1 VSTQAPPEHW
11 VSPPLQLDWHEL
23 LLQTCPEEH
32 LLLQLPQLLASAG
45 MQAPLHASRP
55 AVH

>member
-1 VSTQAPPEHW
+1 LP
-11 VSPPLQLDWHEL
+11 
-23 LLQTCPEEH
+23 LQTCPDEH

-45 MQAPLHASRP
+45 MQAPLQASKP